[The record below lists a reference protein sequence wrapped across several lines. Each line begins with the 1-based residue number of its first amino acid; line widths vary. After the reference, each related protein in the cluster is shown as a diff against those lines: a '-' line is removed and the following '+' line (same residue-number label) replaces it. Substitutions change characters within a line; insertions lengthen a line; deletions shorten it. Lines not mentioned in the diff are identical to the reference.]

1 MSRIWF
7 VKNEQLVETGSS
19 MVYNLTSKNN
29 KSNIKTDVENLW
41 RMFSKPSLSR
51 IVEDLLLVGI
61 AVFTTDKKIPR
72 KTAKDG
78 WSRELNLHIPVLEIE
93 KWNSV
98 KSELEETLSFLSG
111 DTWNISFYHTAERL
125 RGDKVNKKYNIKDPT
140 LFDCVSLFSG
150 GVDSFCGALTLME
163 NSRNPLFVG
172 FKEYPLL
179 LRRQTTLIE
188 SIKDKYC
195 EQKMDFIQFN
205 VSPRRPSNVGSN
217 NTFGE
222 STSRSRSFLFI
233 TGAIAVASII
243 GKETPVYM
251 PENGFIGINVPLT
264 QSRSGSCSTRT
275 THPYFIGLVNHVLNG
290 LGINNKVENFFSSK
304 SKGEI
309 ISEHQGNNVF
319 KENYKETL
327 SCSHPCQSRYDGL
340 TPPLNCGYCYPCL
353 IRRASLVVNGFTDDH
368 YNSNYS
374 LDNEFIEGNQK
385 IDGKASDLKAVLFTI
400 RRFVDNE
407 HNSVFIRKLLR
418 QQGPL
423 SNVEL
428 NSYERVYRTSINE
441 LLSMVEFEDKKNN
454 GKLKKYM
461 GLKERHEELC

>member
-7 VKNEQLVETGSS
+7 VKNEQHVETGSS

-41 RMFSKPSLSR
+41 RMFSQLSLSKV
-51 IVEDLLLVGI
+51 VEDLLLVGI

-93 KWNSV
+93 KWDLV
-98 KSELEETLSFLSG
+98 KNELEETLSFLSG
-111 DTWNISFYHTAERL
+111 DTWNISFYHTVERL

-140 LFDCVSLFSG
+140 SFDCVSLFSG

-163 NSRNPLFVG
+163 NRRNPLFVG

-179 LRRQTTLIE
+179 LRRQTSLIE
-188 SIKDKYC
+188 SIQEQYSD
-195 EQKMDFIQFN
+195 QKMDFIQFN
-205 VSPRRPSNVGSN
+205 VSPRKPSNVGTN

-243 GKETPVYM
+243 GKDTPVYI

-275 THPYFIGLVNHVLNG
+275 THPYFIGLVNQLIIG
-290 LGINNKVENFFSSK
+290 LGINHKVENFFSSK

-309 ISEHQGNNVF
+309 ISEHNENNVF

-327 SCSHPCQSRYDGL
+327 SCSHPCQSRYDGIS
-340 TPPLNCGYCYPCL
+340 PPLNCGYCYPCL

-374 LDNEFIEGNQK
+374 LDKEFIEGNLK
-385 IDGKASDLKAVLFTI
+385 FDGKASDLKAVLYTI

-407 HNSVFIRKLLR
+407 QNSMYIRKLLR
-418 QQGPL
+418 LPGPL
-423 SNVEL
+423 TSAEIDV
-428 NSYERVYRTSINE
+428 YEKVYRKSIEE
-441 LLSMVEFEDKKNN
+441 LLLMIEHEDKKN
-454 GKLKKYM
+454 GDELTKYL
-461 GLKERHEELC
+461 GLMVQHEQVH

>member
-7 VKNEQLVETGSS
+7 VKNEQDVETGSS
-19 MVYNLTSKNN
+19 LVYNLTSKNN
-29 KSNIKTDVENLW
+29 KSNVKTDVENLW
-41 RMFSKPSLSR
+41 RMFSQPSLSKV
-51 IVEDLLLVGI
+51 VEDFLLVGI

-78 WSRELNLHIPVLEIE
+78 WSRELNLHIPVLEID

-98 KSELEETLSFLSG
+98 KNELEETLSFLSG
-111 DTWNISFYHTAERL
+111 DTWNISFYHTVERL

-140 LFDCVSLFSG
+140 SFDCVSLFSG

-163 NSRNPLFVG
+163 SSRNPLFVG

-179 LRRQTTLIE
+179 LRRQKTLIE
-188 SIKDKYC
+188 SIQDKYS
-195 EQKMDFIQFN
+195 QQNMDFMQFN

-222 STSRSRSFLFI
+222 STSRSRSLLFI

-243 GKETPVYM
+243 GKDTPVYI

-264 QSRSGSCSTRT
+264 RSRSGSCSTRT
-275 THPYFIGLVNHVLNG
+275 THPYFIGLVNELLNK
-290 LGINNKVENFFSSK
+290 LGIHHKVENFYSTK

-309 ISEHQGNNVF
+309 ISEHQNNEVF
-319 KENYKETL
+319 KEMFKETL
-327 SCSHPCQSRYDGL
+327 SCSHPCQSRYDGI

-374 LDNEFIEGNQK
+374 LDKEFIEGNLK
-385 IDGKASDLKAVLFTI
+385 IDGKASDLKAVLYTI

-407 HNSVFIRKLLR
+407 QNSVFIRKLLR

-423 SNVEL
+423 SSEEL
-428 NSYERVYRTSINE
+428 DSYERVYRTSINE
-441 LLSMVEFEDKKNN
+441 LISMVEYEDEKNN
-454 GKLKKYM
+454 GELKKYM
-461 GLKERHEELC
+461 GLNERHAELC

>member
-7 VKNEQLVETGSS
+7 VKNEQYVETGSS

-41 RMFSKPSLSR
+41 RMFSQLSLSKV
-51 IVEDLLLVGI
+51 VEDLLLVGI

-78 WSRELNLHIPVLEIE
+78 WSRELDLHIPVLEIE

-98 KSELEETLSFLSG
+98 KNELEETLSFLSG
-111 DTWNISFYHTAERL
+111 DTWNISFYHTVERL
-125 RGDKVNKKYNIKDPT
+125 RGDKVNKKYNIKDPSS
-140 LFDCVSLFSG
+140 FDCVSLFSG

-163 NSRNPLFVG
+163 NRRNPLFVG

-179 LRRQTTLIE
+179 LRRQTSLIE
-188 SIKDKYC
+188 SIQEQYSD
-195 EQKMDFIQFN
+195 QKMDFIQFN
-205 VSPRRPSNVGSN
+205 VSPRKPSNVGTN
-217 NTFGE
+217 KFGE

-243 GKETPVYM
+243 GKDTPVYI

-275 THPYFIGLVNHVLNG
+275 THPYFIGLVNKLLIK
-290 LGINNKVENFFSSK
+290 LGIDHKVENFYSTK

-309 ISEHQGNNVF
+309 ISEHQNNEVL
-319 KENYKETL
+319 KEMFKETL
-327 SCSHPCQSRYDGL
+327 SCSHPCQSRYDGIR
-340 TPPLNCGYCYPCL
+340 PPLNCGYCYPCL
-353 IRRASLVVNGFTDDH
+353 IRRASFVVNGFTDHH

-374 LDNEFIEGNQK
+374 LDSEFIEGNIK
-385 IDGKASDLKAVLFTI
+385 FDGKASDLKAVLYTI

-407 HNSVFIRKLLR
+407 QNSIYIRKLLR

-423 SNVEL
+423 SSAEL
-428 NSYERVYRTSINE
+428 DSYERVYRTSIKE
-441 LLSMVEFEDKKNN
+441 LISMVEYEDAKHN
-454 GKLKKYM
+454 GDLKKYM
-461 GLKERHEELC
+461 GLKEQHAELC